1 MGNQI
6 FAFTLLG
13 MFLIF
18 AAVLFLGV
26 SLITLALQVGPF
38 IIGAWAIWMVA
49 SLIIGRP
56 KPQS

>member
-13 MFLIF
+13 VFLIL
-18 AAVLFLGV
+18 ATMLFLGV
-26 SLITLALQVGPF
+26 GLITLALQIGPF

-49 SLIIGRP
+49 SFIIGRP